1 MKGKVLAVGII
12 IFIVAAVIPWI
23 YLQQQYGLT
32 NIQHYDL
39 TMWIF
44 MMLYFLICTIV
55 LFGFILLIVSWEEAP
70 KSREKKKP
78 EKKLRVKKEKKT
90 GSKKGQPQEKP
101 KVEPMFSDKE
111 VAAAIGKVH
120 PTEEEAPAELQE
132 NGTEQLRQIEYPA
145 EWDEEEFE

>member
-1 MKGKVLAVGII
+1 MKEKVLAVGII

-32 NIQHYDL
+32 NIPHYDL

-78 EKKLRVKKEKKT
+78 EKKLRVKRNDKGETKTVKVKAKRKPEKK
-90 GSKKGQPQEKP
+90 KKE
-101 KVEPMFSDKE
+101 D
-111 VAAAIGKVH
+111 AI
-120 PTEEEAPAELQE
+120 TEEEAPAELQE
-132 NGTEQLRQIEYPA
+132 NGTEQLEQIEYPA
-145 EWDEEEFE
+145 EWDEVDFE